1 MADTTKWLKLLE
13 IMQTLRGENGCPW
26 DKAQTHDTLKKYFLE
41 ETYEVLDAIDRR
53 SDEALCDELGDVLLQ
68 VVFHAQLAAEQGR
81 FTIDDVLDQI
91 NGKMIRR
98 HPHIFADAHADAP
111 EEVLTMWEAIKAKE
125 RKDQGKEARGL
136 MQINDNLPALMM
148 AQKVQ
153 DKAHRVGFDWPD
165 IEGPR
170 LKLREEVA
178 ELEAAQTAVQA
189 EDELGDVLFAAVNL
203 ARFYELDAEQAL
215 RHTVKKFITRFQHI
229 EKRLQEEGREWSAC
243 DLAQLDALWDEAKR
257 MEQVKGEE

>member
-1 MADTTKWLKLLE
+1 MADTAKWLKLLE

-111 EEVLTMWEAIKAKE
+111 EEVLTMWEAMQKSSRIRG
-125 RKDQGKEARGL
+125 RKR
-136 MQINDNLPALMM
+136 
-148 AQKVQ
+148 
-153 DKAHRVGFDWPD
+153 
-165 IEGPR
+165 
-170 LKLREEVA
+170 
-178 ELEAAQTAVQA
+178 AV
-189 EDELGDVLFAAVNL
+189 
-203 ARFYELDAEQAL
+203 
-215 RHTVKKFITRFQHI
+215 
-229 EKRLQEEGREWSAC
+229 
-243 DLAQLDALWDEAKR
+243 
-257 MEQVKGEE
+257 